1 MFKAGDPIIHPVRG
15 AGVVIG
21 IEEREW
27 RGSSALYYR
36 IQLLGQQSVNLMI
49 PIDAAETLGL
59 RRTIAKSKLGQVWH
73 VLLAD
78 PEKLPADHRQ
88 RYQLLKD
95 KLHTGDVFHVAEV
108 VRDMAWRQRR
118 KGSLTT
124 VGKRLYDEGLTLLA
138 GELAAAQDIDL
149 TNAEFQ
155 ITARLGESLSRE
167 GVDLH

>member
-15 AGVVIG
+15 AGVVVG

-27 RGSSALYYR
+27 RGSSDLYYR

-59 RRTIAKSKLGQVWH
+59 RRTIPESKLSQVWH
-73 VLLAD
+73 VLRAD
-78 PEKLPADHRQ
+78 PEKLPANHKQ

-95 KLHTGDVFHVAEV
+95 KLHTGDVFQVAEV
-108 VRDMAWRQRR
+108 VRDMAWRQQR
-118 KGSLTT
+118 KGNLTT

-149 TNAEFQ
+149 TNAEIQ

-167 GVDLH
+167 GVELQ